1 MREERGSTLNQD
13 SFSRLRYN
21 DETSLSNKIYI
32 YIYIYLYVCVF
43 HSLKKRKETKAA
55 QSLSLGQMKSYSP
68 LAS

>member
-32 YIYIYLYVCVF
+32 YICVCI
-43 HSLKKRKETKAA
+43 SLIKEKKRKEKKAA